1 MNNDELQKAIDDITN
16 NNAAAEA
23 APVADATAEN
33 EQLASELAGAAPAAP
48 EAPAAGFAP
57 APAPAPE
64 VPAEPGMPPVAGEAV
79 APEMAEAV
87 APAVEAA
94 PAVEE
99 VSEAAEVEA
108 PAVPEIKL
116 SAPAAEA
123 APVASDDDTLNEA
136 YKALYPL
143 LDKVEMPV
151 EEKFDITMKFGE
163 PAKAL
168 ELAKQ
173 IADDTSKANALMKI
187 IEKLK

>member
-16 NNAAAEA
+16 SNNAAPAEA
-23 APVADATAEN
+23 APAVDAAAEN
-33 EQLASELAGAAPAAP
+33 EQLANEIAQPSAPVTGAGVDLAPTTP
-48 EAPAAGFAP
+48 EVDLGTAP
-57 APAPAPE
+57 APAVPE
-64 VPAEPGMPPVAGEAV
+64 MPGMPPVEA
-79 APEMAEAV
+79 APAVAEAV
-87 APAVEAA
+87 APAAEAE
-94 PAVEE
+94 PE
-99 VSEAAEVEA
+99 
-108 PAVPEIKL
+108 VPE
-116 SAPAAEA
+116 
-123 APVASDDDTLNEA
+123 APVAPAIETPAVAEASAADDDTLNEA

>member
-33 EQLASELAGAAPAAP
+33 EQLASELAGAAAQAAAP
-48 EAPAAGFAP
+48 EVAGFAP

-79 APEMAEAV
+79 APEMAEV
-87 APAVEAA
+87 V
-94 PAVEE
+94 
-99 VSEAAEVEA
+99 
-108 PAVPEIKL
+108 
-116 SAPAAEA
+116 APAAEA
-123 APVASDDDTLNEA
+123 VAPVAPAVPVAEEAPEIKLGAAPVAESAPVSDDATLEEA
-136 YKALYPL
+136 MKELYPL

-151 EEKFDITMKFGE
+151 EDKFEIALKFGE
-163 PAKAL
+163 PSKALVFAKNIADETLRAKAL
-168 ELAKQ
+168 
-173 IADDTSKANALMKI
+173 MKL